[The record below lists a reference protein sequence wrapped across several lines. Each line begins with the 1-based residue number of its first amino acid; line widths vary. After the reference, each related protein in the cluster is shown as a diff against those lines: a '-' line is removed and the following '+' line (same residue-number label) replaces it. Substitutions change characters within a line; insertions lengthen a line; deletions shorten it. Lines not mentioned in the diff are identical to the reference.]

1 MFSFSH
7 DPGTRGLSKQ
17 AQASSLLVCSD
28 IDDDY
33 DDDINGDYNGDD
45 DQNYG
50 HNCDDNG
57 DDKFV
62 VKQVT
67 MLP

>member
-28 IDDDY
+28 IGDDY

-45 DQNYG
+45 DQNCDYD
-50 HNCDDNG
+50 CDDNG
-57 DDKFV
+57 HDKFV
-62 VKQVT
+62 VTQVT
-67 MLP
+67 MSP